1 MNRIVHPVP
10 VVLAIA
16 LALAAAA
23 LLLPRF
29 QLFLVGQLAT
39 VIMVTVA
46 MTILMGGAGL
56 LSLASAAFL
65 AIGGYGLLIAMG
77 ALGLPLLPAAVLVVL
92 FCAVLGGVLGLVA
105 LRISGFYLAVVT
117 LGFLQVLLTMLKH
130 GGELTGGGYGLITP
144 ILSLPGIG
152 RLTVAHVSVA
162 AVFLAVSTV
171 GAGVALMSSRMGRA
185 WLALRDKEPAARML
199 GIDVSRMRILVFA
212 FTSALI
218 GLAGIL
224 HPLLLG
230 VANPGS
236 FSVHLSIFHITLVI
250 VGGMTGSMAG
260 AVIAPLLLF
269 FIPEYFST
277 LGEWRDFF
285 YGGILLAAL
294 IFMPKGIASAVVGLF
309 PRLRALAGGSR

>member
-1 MNRIVHPVP
+1 MTRIIHPVP
-10 VVLAIA
+10 LVLAV
-16 LALAAAA
+16 ALAAASA
-23 LLLPRF
+23 AISLPKF
-29 QLFLVGQLAT
+29 QLFLVGQLAMV
-39 VIMVTVA
+39 VIVTVS

-65 AIGGYGLLIAMG
+65 AVGAYGLLIAMG
-77 ALGLPLLPAAVLVVL
+77 PLGLPLLPALVVVVAC
-92 FCAVLGGVLGLVA
+92 CAALGGVLGVLA

-117 LGFLQVLLTMLKH
+117 LGFLQVLLTLLKH
-130 GGELTGGGYGLITP
+130 GGDLTGGGYGLITP
-144 ILSLPGIG
+144 LLSFPGVK
-152 RLTVAHVSVA
+152 RLTVAHVSMA
-162 AVFLAVSTV
+162 SVFLAVCV
-171 GAGVALMSSRMGRA
+171 IGVGVALMSSRMGRA

-212 FTSALI
+212 FTSGLI
-218 GLAGIL
+218 GLAGTL

-236 FSVHLSIFHITLVI
+236 FSVHLSIFHITLVV

-260 AVIAPLLLF
+260 AVTAPALLF

-294 IFMPKGIASAVVGLF
+294 IFMPNGIAAAVTERF
-309 PRLRALAGGSR
+309 PRLRALSGGVR